1 MNGAVAVGAD
11 ALGERFVRIVMKL
24 LRGPASRVGE
34 APLLVGSTLRPW
46 MAAAPGAAEAT
57 EGWLASVRF
66 PSFESPGGGAC
77 SLAARGGRAM
87 GRGRG
92 RGRGRGTRLR
102 RRSAAGGA
110 GVGRGVPPP
119 PPPGM
124 FTALTIGARTL

>member
-1 MNGAVAVGAD
+1 VS
-11 ALGERFVRIVMKL
+11 IVMKL

-66 PSFESPGGGAC
+66 PSFESPGGGVFAGG
-77 SLAARGGRAM
+77 AGGRVM
-87 GRGRG
+87 GRGMG

-102 RRSAAGGA
+102 RRSAAGA
-110 GVGRGVPPP
+110 GRGVPPP

-124 FTALTIGARTL
+124 FTALTIGCTLNSQTGSKVLLTLGVY

>member
-1 MNGAVAVGAD
+1 MARSLSAR
-11 ALGERFVRIVMKL
+11 ALGERFVSIVMKL

-57 EGWLASVRF
+57 EGWLASERF
-66 PSFESPGGGAC
+66 PSFESVFAGGAGGEGDVEGEG
-77 SLAARGGRAM
+77 AGKGARYATAPKVRGGRG
-87 GRGRG
+87 GR
-92 RGRGRGTRLR
+92 
-102 RRSAAGGA
+102 

-124 FTALTIGARTL
+124 FTALTIGCTQQSHRI